1 MAATNE
7 QIQQAIESFF
17 LLFNGVVVFLMS
29 CGYTLIES
37 GGVRSQNAGH
47 TLFKTLLIFITSAL
61 SYWLIGYAFAFG
73 GNPNVILGT
82 RFWASERFGSKDL
95 YPGVEN
101 FTNSNNVYKL
111 NNQDP
116 YINFFYNYML
126 AFLVTNIAAS
136 AFAERCRVPVYVLFT
151 ILMSGIVYPFLT
163 HWMWGANGWLG
174 AIVGARDYGGS
185 AIIYLTA
192 GVAALIGTIFL
203 GPRFG
208 RFEPRTLPLFGHSI
222 PITSVGAIL
231 VAFGFFVLNSGGDHR
246 IIGKAYGDRVGHG
259 LINTLLSG
267 ATSGATYYL
276 LQRVIES
283 INQPARHLK
292 RRVFLSTVNS
302 ILCGMV
308 AVAAGAVA
316 YNPWSSVIIG
326 FIASLSFLLWSKL
339 LIKLQIDDPVE
350 TAAVHIGGG
359 LWGIFALPIFRRTI
373 GPKTDGTFDENVF
386 YSIIY
391 RITLGESWRGLLNSL
406 CTAAVVI
413 AWTAIFITVLFIILK
428 LLNLLKVSKDEELR
442 GIDLFQHGEPAYA
455 LRIYCAACGEQL
467 QGKTIEQETVGTA
480 GGGLRTNFPT
490 IVTDAEGA
498 IVPIEYFSD
507 RNGTGGNTNE
517 SKIKSLNE
525 ENRV

>member
-1 MAATNE
+1 MAATLD
-7 QIQQAIESFF
+7 QLQQAVESFF
-17 LLFNGVVVFLMS
+17 LLFNGVVIFLMS

-47 TLFKTLLIFITSAL
+47 SLFKTLVIFITSAL
-61 SYWLIGYAFAFG
+61 AYWITGYAFAFG

-82 RFWASERFGSKDL
+82 RFWASERFGAKDL
-95 YPGVEN
+95 TPGVEN
-101 FTNSNNVYKL
+101 FTNSNNLYNL

-116 YINFFYNYML
+116 YIHFFYHYMI

-136 AFAERCRVPVYVLFT
+136 AFAERCQIIVYVLFS
-151 ILMSGIVYPFLT
+151 IIMAGFVYPFLS

-174 AIVGARDYGGS
+174 DVVGARDYGGS

-231 VAFGFFVLNSGGDHR
+231 VAFGFFVLNSGADHR
-246 IIGKAYGDRVGHG
+246 ITGVAYGDRVGHG
-259 LINTLLSG
+259 LINTVLSG
-267 ATSGATYYL
+267 ATSGATYYI
-276 LQRVIES
+276 LQRLIETIKKPS
-283 INQPARHLK
+283 RHLK

-302 ILCGMV
+302 ILAGMV
-308 AVAAGAVA
+308 AVAGGAVT
-316 YNPWSSVIIG
+316 YNPWSAIIVG
-326 FIASLSFLLWSKL
+326 FIAALSFLLWSKL
-339 LIKLQIDDPVE
+339 LIKLRVDDPVE

-359 LWGIFALPIFRRTI
+359 LWGIFAIPIFRRTVEAN
-373 GPKTDGTFDENVF
+373 PDGGFGNETL
-386 YSIIY
+386 SIIY
-391 RITLGESWRGLLNSL
+391 RIAFGESWRGLLNSL
-406 CTAAVVI
+406 CTAAVVM
-413 AWTAIFITVLFIILK
+413 AWTAIFVALLFLVLK
-428 LLNLLKVSKDEELR
+428 LVRLLKVSNEEELR

-467 QGKTIEQETVGTA
+467 QGKTIEHETVGV
-480 GGGLRTNFPT
+480 RPNFPT

-498 IVPIEYFSD
+498 YGLDDMRGHRPYRIFQ
-507 RNGTGGNTNE
+507 
-517 SKIKSLNE
+517 
-525 ENRV
+525 

>member
-1 MAATNE
+1 MAATN
-7 QIQQAIESFF
+7 QQLQQAVESFF

-29 CGYTLIES
+29 FGYTLIES

-47 TLFKTLLIFITSAL
+47 SLFKSLLILITSAL
-61 SYWLIGYAFAFG
+61 AYWITGYAFAFG

-82 RFWASERFGSKDL
+82 RFWASERFGAKDL
-95 YPGVEN
+95 SPAVEN
-101 FTNSNNVYKL
+101 FTNSNNLYNL

-126 AFLVTNIAAS
+126 TFLVTNIAAS
-136 AFAERCRVPVYVLFT
+136 AFAERARIPAYVLFSVVV
-151 ILMSGIVYPFLT
+151 SGFVYPFLA

-192 GVAALIGTIFL
+192 GVAALVGTIFL

-208 RFEPRTLPLFGHSI
+208 RFEPRSLPLFGHSI
-222 PITSVGAIL
+222 PVTSVGAIL
-231 VAFGFFVLNSGGDHR
+231 VAFGFFVLNSGADHR

-259 LINTLLSG
+259 VVNTLLSG
-267 ATSGATYYL
+267 SASGATYYL
-276 LQRVIES
+276 LQRLIES
-283 INQPARHLK
+283 IGEPTRHLK

-302 ILCGMV
+302 ILAGMV
-308 AVAAGAVA
+308 AVAGGAVA
-316 YNPWSSVIIG
+316 YNSWSAVIVG
-326 FIASLSFLLWSKL
+326 AIAALSFLLWSKT

-359 LWGIFALPIFRRTI
+359 LWGIFAVPIFRRTV
-373 GPKTDGTFDENVF
+373 GPNVNGGFTEDAF

-391 RITLGESWRGLLNSL
+391 RISVGESWRGLLNSL
-406 CTAAVVI
+406 CTAAVVM
-413 AWTAIFITVLFIILK
+413 AWTAVFVALLFLLLK
-428 LLNLLKVSKDEELR
+428 LLNLLKVSKEEELR

-467 QGKTIEQETVGTA
+467 QGKTIEAETPGA
-480 GGGLRTNFPT
+480 GGRTNFPA

-498 IVPIEYFSD
+498 IVPIEYFSE
-507 RNGTGGNTNE
+507 RNGLNGNANGT
-517 SKIKSLNE
+517 KFKSLNE